1 MKKRSTRKVRKT
13 EEEEEEEEEEEADK
27 KVYCFLFFFG
37 KLFSSFFHQSHEKK
51 TSVACVSTKEV
62 WTDQIS
68 ILGLAIEPVGNCVV
82 FGKYVL

>member
-13 EEEEEEEEEEEADK
+13 EEEEEEEEEEADK